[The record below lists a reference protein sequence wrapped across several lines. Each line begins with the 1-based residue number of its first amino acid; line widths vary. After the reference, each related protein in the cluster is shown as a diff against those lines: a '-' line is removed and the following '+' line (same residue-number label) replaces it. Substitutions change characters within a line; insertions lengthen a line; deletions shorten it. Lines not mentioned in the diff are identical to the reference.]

1 VTSVLVDTFG
11 HGARQHPLT
20 SEKDRKASGRAS
32 WRTRGRY
39 ACAAVV
45 GNDSESVEAK
55 DLHDFGRRN

>member
-1 VTSVLVDTFG
+1 MAPVSIRSPAKRIDRRLVA
-11 HGARQHPLT
+11 HMANAR
-20 SEKDRKASGRAS
+20 
-32 WRTRGRY
+32 RY

>member
-11 HGARQHPLT
+11 HGAPSASAHQ
-20 SEKDRKASGRAS
+20 RKGSKGVWSRIMANAR
-32 WRTRGRY
+32 RY

>member
-1 VTSVLVDTFG
+1 MAN
-11 HGARQHPLT
+11 AR
-20 SEKDRKASGRAS
+20 
-32 WRTRGRY
+32 RY